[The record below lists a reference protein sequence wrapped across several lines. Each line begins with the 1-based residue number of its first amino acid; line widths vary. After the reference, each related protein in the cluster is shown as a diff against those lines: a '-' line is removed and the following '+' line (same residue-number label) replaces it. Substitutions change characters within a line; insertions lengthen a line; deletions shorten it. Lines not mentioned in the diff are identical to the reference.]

1 MNILKKLILIIL
13 IIYLLSISVGFS
25 KQIANFTPD
34 IKYITLKTNASNLTV
49 ITKQIM
55 TKYFESYKQET
66 VKKELRIQDFK
77 IINISGITGNSNKLW
92 YTMKYTLK
100 PINMKTFRM
109 FGMWSYKGS
118 WIINRYAHGW
128 IIRTGNVYK
137 IDSMDLGS
145 QPW

>member
-1 MNILKKLILIIL
+1 MNILKKLLLIIL
-13 IIYLLSISVGFS
+13 IIYLLILTTGFPRL
-25 KQIANFTPD
+25 IDNHTPN
-34 IKYITLKTNASNLTV
+34 IKDTQLMTNSRNLTV

-55 TKYFESYKQET
+55 TKYFDEF
-66 VKKELRIQDFK
+66 KKMAVSNELRIEDFK
-77 IINISGITGNSNKLW
+77 IISISGITGNRDKFW

-118 WIINRYAHGW
+118 WIINRYAYGW
-128 IIRTGNVYK
+128 IIRTGNVYR
-137 IDSMDLGS
+137 IDSMNLGS